1 MQKKDFWKGFGAA
14 LVLMAVVYFGGQF
27 LAQMNIALPFG
38 MSTMAKIRQIEK
50 TLDTYYVEDYDKE
63 LAEELMYTGLAAG
76 VGDPYTYYLSADSLA
91 EQMEKN
97 SGHFVGI
104 GVEIYAGDDGYI
116 VVSSVTPG
124 GPAEAAGIL
133 AEDKI
138 TEVDGESITGK
149 TAADV
154 SALVKGEAGTDV
166 TLTIFRESTGEV
178 LEKTVTRQDIQVK
191 TVSWRMMDDNI
202 GYIAITNFRENTYS
216 QFKEALDMLEAEGM
230 EKLVLDLRNNTGGLV
245 KSAHEIGEE
254 LLPEGIMVYTMDKDG
269 NREDTL
275 CDDVYNDVPLV
286 VLVNGNSASAAEI
299 LAGAIQD
306 TGRGQLIGT
315 TTFGKG
321 LVQRLFTLPDGS
333 GLNVTI
339 QKYYTPN
346 GTSIHGVGIT
356 PDYEVELPEE
366 YAQQTNIP
374 AEADTQLQKAV
385 EVLSEKTYNIVKK
398 QIFSEKRLFNRLCF
412 RYTDKKSMS
421 R

>member
-1 MQKKDFWKGFGAA
+1 MQKKDFWKGLGAA
-14 LVLMAVVYFGGQF
+14 FVLLAVIYFGGQF

-38 MSTMAKIRQIEK
+38 MSNTAKIRQIEEM
-50 TLDTYYVEDYDKE
+50 LDTYYVEDYDKE
-63 LAEELMYTGLAAG
+63 LAEELMYTGLVAG

-91 EQMEKN
+91 EQVEKN

-154 SALVKGEAGTDV
+154 SALVKGEEGTDV

-178 LEKTVTRQDIQVK
+178 LEKTVTRQDIQVQ

-202 GYIAITNFRENTYS
+202 GYISITNFRENTYS
-216 QFKEALDMLEAEGM
+216 QFKEALDTLEAEGM

-254 LLPEGIMVYTMDKDG
+254 LLPEGIMVYTMDKEG

-275 CDDVYNDVPLV
+275 CDDVYNDVPMV

-306 TGRGQLIGT
+306 TGRGELIGT

-385 EVLSEKTYNIVKK
+385 EVLSEKNI
-398 QIFSEKRLFNRLCF
+398 
-412 RYTDKKSMS
+412 
-421 R
+421 

>member
-14 LVLMAVVYFGGQF
+14 FVLLAVIYFGGQF

-38 MSTMAKIRQIEK
+38 MSNTAKIRQIEEM
-50 TLDTYYVEDYDKE
+50 LDTYYVEDYDKE
-63 LAEELMYTGLAAG
+63 LAEELMYTGLVAG

-91 EQMEKN
+91 EQVEKN

-154 SALVKGEAGTDV
+154 SALVKGEEGTDV

-178 LEKTVTRQDIQVK
+178 LEKTVTRQDIQVQ

-202 GYIAITNFRENTYS
+202 GYISITNFRENTCS
-216 QFKEALDMLEAEGM
+216 QFKEALDTLEAEGM

-254 LLPEGIMVYTMDKDG
+254 LLPEGIMVYTMDKEG

-275 CDDVYNDVPLV
+275 CDDVYNDVPMV

-306 TGRGQLIGT
+306 TGRGELIGT

-385 EVLSEKTYNIVKK
+385 EVLSEKNI
-398 QIFSEKRLFNRLCF
+398 
-412 RYTDKKSMS
+412 
-421 R
+421 

>member
-14 LVLMAVVYFGGQF
+14 LVLVAAVYFGGQI
-27 LAQMNIALPFG
+27 LLQMNVALPFG
-38 MSTMAKIRQIEK
+38 MDSTAKIRQIEK

-63 LAEELMYTGLAAG
+63 LAKELMYTGLVAG
-76 VGDPYTYYLSADSLA
+76 VGDPYTYYLSAESLA
-91 EQMEKN
+91 DQMEKN

-154 SALVKGEAGTDV
+154 SALVKGKAGTDV
-166 TLTIFRESTGEV
+166 TLTLFRESTGEV

-191 TVSWRMMDDNI
+191 TVSWRMMEDNI

-216 QFKEALDMLEAEGM
+216 QFKEALDALEVEGM

-254 LLPEGIMVYTMDKDG
+254 LLPEGIMVYTMDKEG
-269 NREDTL
+269 NRQDTL

-286 VLVNGNSASAAEI
+286 VLVNENSASAAEI

-339 QKYYTPN
+339 QKYYTPK

-356 PDYEVELPEE
+356 PDYEVELPKE

-374 AEADTQLQKAV
+374 AEADTQLRKAV
-385 EVLSEKTYNIVKK
+385 EVLSEKNI
-398 QIFSEKRLFNRLCF
+398 
-412 RYTDKKSMS
+412 
-421 R
+421 

>member
-14 LVLMAVVYFGGQF
+14 FVLLAVIYFGGQF

-38 MSTMAKIRQIEK
+38 MSNTAKICQIEEM
-50 TLDTYYVEDYDKE
+50 LDTYYVEDYDKE
-63 LAEELMYTGLAAG
+63 LAEELMYTGLVAG
-76 VGDPYTYYLSADSLA
+76 VGDPYTYYLSANSLA
-91 EQMEKN
+91 EQVEKN

-154 SALVKGEAGTDV
+154 SALVKGEEGTDV

-178 LEKTVTRQDIQVK
+178 LEKTVTRQDIQVQ

-202 GYIAITNFRENTYS
+202 GYISITNFRENTHN
-216 QFKEALDMLEAEGM
+216 QFKEALDTLEAEGM

-254 LLPEGIMVYTMDKDG
+254 LLPEGIMVYTMDKEG

-275 CDDVYNDVPLV
+275 CDDVYNDVPMV

-306 TGRGQLIGT
+306 TGRGELIGT

-385 EVLSEKTYNIVKK
+385 EVLSEKNI
-398 QIFSEKRLFNRLCF
+398 
-412 RYTDKKSMS
+412 
-421 R
+421 

>member
-14 LVLMAVVYFGGQF
+14 FVLLAVIYFGGQF

-38 MSTMAKIRQIEK
+38 MSNTVKIRQIEEM
-50 TLDTYYVEDYDKE
+50 LDTYYVEDYDKE
-63 LAEELMYTGLAAG
+63 LAEELMYTGLVAG

-91 EQMEKN
+91 EQVEKN

-154 SALVKGEAGTDV
+154 SALVKGEEGTDV

-178 LEKTVTRQDIQVK
+178 LEKTVTRQDIQVQ

-202 GYIAITNFRENTYS
+202 GYISITNFRENTYN
-216 QFKEALDMLEAEGM
+216 QFKEALDTLEAEGM

-254 LLPEGIMVYTMDKDG
+254 LLPEGIMVYTMDKEG

-275 CDDVYNDVPLV
+275 CNDVYNDVPMV

-306 TGRGQLIGT
+306 TGRGELIGT

-385 EVLSEKTYNIVKK
+385 EVLSEKNI
-398 QIFSEKRLFNRLCF
+398 
-412 RYTDKKSMS
+412 
-421 R
+421 

>member
-14 LVLMAVVYFGGQF
+14 FVLLAVIYFGGQF

-38 MSTMAKIRQIEK
+38 MSNTAKIRQIEEM
-50 TLDTYYVEDYDKE
+50 LDTYYVEDYDKE
-63 LAEELMYTGLAAG
+63 LAEELMYTGLVAG

-154 SALVKGEAGTDV
+154 SALVKGEEGTDV

-178 LEKTVTRQDIQVK
+178 LEKTVTRQDIQVQ

-202 GYIAITNFRENTYS
+202 GYISITNFRENTYS
-216 QFKEALDMLEAEGM
+216 QFKEALDTLEAEGM

-254 LLPEGIMVYTMDKDG
+254 LLPEGIMVYTMDKEG

-306 TGRGQLIGT
+306 TGRGELIGT

-385 EVLSEKTYNIVKK
+385 EVLSEKNI
-398 QIFSEKRLFNRLCF
+398 
-412 RYTDKKSMS
+412 
-421 R
+421 

>member
-14 LVLMAVVYFGGQF
+14 FVLLAVIYFGGQF

-38 MSTMAKIRQIEK
+38 MSNTAKIRQIEEM
-50 TLDTYYVEDYDKE
+50 LDTYYVEDYDKE
-63 LAEELMYTGLAAG
+63 LAEELMYTGLVAG

-91 EQMEKN
+91 EQVEKN

-154 SALVKGEAGTDV
+154 SALVKGEEGTDV

-178 LEKTVTRQDIQVK
+178 LEKTVTRQDIQVQ

-202 GYIAITNFRENTYS
+202 GYISITNFRENTHN
-216 QFKEALDMLEAEGM
+216 QFKEALDTLEAEGM

-254 LLPEGIMVYTMDKDG
+254 LLPEGIMVYTMDKEG

-275 CDDVYNDVPLV
+275 CDDVYNDVPMV

-299 LAGAIQD
+299 LAGAIKD
-306 TGRGQLIGT
+306 TGRGELIGT

-385 EVLSEKTYNIVKK
+385 EVLSEKNI
-398 QIFSEKRLFNRLCF
+398 
-412 RYTDKKSMS
+412 
-421 R
+421 

>member
-14 LVLMAVVYFGGQF
+14 FVLLAVIYFGGQF
-27 LAQMNIALPFG
+27 LAQMNITLPFG
-38 MSTMAKIRQIEK
+38 MSNTAKIRQIEEM
-50 TLDTYYVEDYDKE
+50 LDTYYVEDYDKE
-63 LAEELMYTGLAAG
+63 LAEELMYTGLVAG

-91 EQMEKN
+91 EQVEKN

-154 SALVKGEAGTDV
+154 SALVKGEEGTDV

-178 LEKTVTRQDIQVK
+178 LEKTVTRQDIQVQ

-202 GYIAITNFRENTYS
+202 GYISIMNFRENTYN
-216 QFKEALDMLEAEGM
+216 QFKEALDTLEAEGM

-254 LLPEGIMVYTMDKDG
+254 LLPEGIMVYTMDKEG

-275 CDDVYNDVPLV
+275 CDDVYNDVPMV

-306 TGRGQLIGT
+306 TGRGELIGT

-385 EVLSEKTYNIVKK
+385 EVLSEKNI
-398 QIFSEKRLFNRLCF
+398 
-412 RYTDKKSMS
+412 
-421 R
+421 

>member
-14 LVLMAVVYFGGQF
+14 FVLLAVIYFGGQF

-38 MSTMAKIRQIEK
+38 MSNMAKICQIEEV
-50 TLDTYYVEDYDKE
+50 LDTYYVEDYDKE
-63 LAEELMYTGLAAG
+63 LAEELMYTGLVAG

-91 EQMEKN
+91 EQVEKN

-154 SALVKGEAGTDV
+154 SALVKGEEGTDV

-202 GYIAITNFRENTYS
+202 GYISITNFRENTYS
-216 QFKEALDMLEAEGM
+216 QFKEALDTLEAEGM

-254 LLPEGIMVYTMDKDG
+254 LLPEGIMVYTMDKEG

-275 CDDVYNDVPLV
+275 CDDVYNDVPMV

-306 TGRGQLIGT
+306 TGRGELIGT

-385 EVLSEKTYNIVKK
+385 EVLSEKNI
-398 QIFSEKRLFNRLCF
+398 
-412 RYTDKKSMS
+412 
-421 R
+421 

>member
-1 MQKKDFWKGFGAA
+1 MTLQKKDFWKGFGAA

-333 GLNVTI
+333 GLNMTI

-385 EVLSEKTYNIVKK
+385 EVLSEKNI
-398 QIFSEKRLFNRLCF
+398 
-412 RYTDKKSMS
+412 
-421 R
+421 

>member
-14 LVLMAVVYFGGQF
+14 FVLLAVIYFGGQF

-38 MSTMAKIRQIEK
+38 MSNTAKIRQIEEM
-50 TLDTYYVEDYDKE
+50 LDTYYVEDYDKE
-63 LAEELMYTGLAAG
+63 LAEELMYTGLVAG

-124 GPAEAAGIL
+124 GPAEAAGVL

-154 SALVKGEAGTDV
+154 SALVKGEEGTDV

-178 LEKTVTRQDIQVK
+178 LEKTVTRQDIQVQ

-202 GYIAITNFRENTYS
+202 GYISITNFRENTYS
-216 QFKEALDMLEAEGM
+216 QFKEALDTLEAEGM

-254 LLPEGIMVYTMDKDG
+254 LLPEGIMVYTMDKEG

-275 CDDVYNDVPLV
+275 CDDVYNDVPMV

-306 TGRGQLIGT
+306 TGRGELIGT

-385 EVLSEKTYNIVKK
+385 EVLSEKNI
-398 QIFSEKRLFNRLCF
+398 
-412 RYTDKKSMS
+412 
-421 R
+421 

>member
-14 LVLMAVVYFGGQF
+14 FVLLAVIYFGGQF

-38 MSTMAKIRQIEK
+38 MSNTAKIRQIEEM
-50 TLDTYYVEDYDKE
+50 LDTYYVEDYDKE
-63 LAEELMYTGLAAG
+63 LAEELMYTGLVAG

-91 EQMEKN
+91 EQVEKN

-154 SALVKGEAGTDV
+154 SALVKGEEGTDV

-178 LEKTVTRQDIQVK
+178 LEKTVTRQDIQVQ

-202 GYIAITNFRENTYS
+202 GYISITNFRENTYN
-216 QFKEALDMLEAEGM
+216 QFKEALDTLEAEGM

-254 LLPEGIMVYTMDKDG
+254 LLPEGIMVYTMDKEG

-275 CDDVYNDVPLV
+275 CDDVYNDVPMV

-306 TGRGQLIGT
+306 TGRGELIGT

-366 YAQQTNIP
+366 YAQQANIP

-385 EVLSEKTYNIVKK
+385 EVLSEKNI
-398 QIFSEKRLFNRLCF
+398 
-412 RYTDKKSMS
+412 
-421 R
+421 

>member
-38 MSTMAKIRQIEK
+38 MSNTAKIRQIEEM
-50 TLDTYYVEDYDKE
+50 LDTYYVEDYDKE
-63 LAEELMYTGLAAG
+63 LAEELMYTGLVAG

-91 EQMEKN
+91 EQVEKN

-154 SALVKGEAGTDV
+154 SALVKGEEGTDV

-178 LEKTVTRQDIQVK
+178 LEKTVTRQDIQVQ

-202 GYIAITNFRENTYS
+202 GYISITNFRENTYS
-216 QFKEALDMLEAEGM
+216 QFKEALDTLEAEGM

-254 LLPEGIMVYTMDKDG
+254 LLPEGIMVYTMDKEG

-275 CDDVYNDVPLV
+275 CDDVYNDVPMV

-306 TGRGQLIGT
+306 TGRGELIGT

-385 EVLSEKTYNIVKK
+385 EVLSEKNI
-398 QIFSEKRLFNRLCF
+398 
-412 RYTDKKSMS
+412 
-421 R
+421 

>member
-14 LVLMAVVYFGGQF
+14 FVLLAVIYFGGQF

-38 MSTMAKIRQIEK
+38 MSNTAKIRQIEEM
-50 TLDTYYVEDYDKE
+50 LDTYYVEDYDKE
-63 LAEELMYTGLAAG
+63 LAEELMYTGLVAG

-91 EQMEKN
+91 EQVEKN

-154 SALVKGEAGTDV
+154 SALVKGEEGTDV

-178 LEKTVTRQDIQVK
+178 LEKTVTRQDIQVQ

-202 GYIAITNFRENTYS
+202 GYISITNFRENTYS
-216 QFKEALDMLEAEGM
+216 QFKEALDTLEAEGM

-254 LLPEGIMVYTMDKDG
+254 LLPEGIMVYTMDKEG

-275 CDDVYNDVPLV
+275 CDDVYNDVPML

-306 TGRGQLIGT
+306 TGRGELIGT

-385 EVLSEKTYNIVKK
+385 EVLSEKNI
-398 QIFSEKRLFNRLCF
+398 
-412 RYTDKKSMS
+412 
-421 R
+421 

>member
-14 LVLMAVVYFGGQF
+14 FVLLAVIYFGGQF

-38 MSTMAKIRQIEK
+38 MSNTAKIRQIEEM
-50 TLDTYYVEDYDKE
+50 LDTYYVEDYDKE
-63 LAEELMYTGLAAG
+63 LAEELMYTGLVAG
-76 VGDPYTYYLSADSLA
+76 VGDLYTYYLSADSLA
-91 EQMEKN
+91 EQVEKN

-138 TEVDGESITGK
+138 TEVDGESIIGK

-154 SALVKGEAGTDV
+154 SALVKGEEGTDV

-178 LEKTVTRQDIQVK
+178 LEKTVTRQDIQVQ

-202 GYIAITNFRENTYS
+202 GYISITNFRENTYN
-216 QFKEALDMLEAEGM
+216 QFKEALDTLEAEGM

-254 LLPEGIMVYTMDKDG
+254 LLPEGIMVYTMDKEG

-275 CDDVYNDVPLV
+275 CDDVYNDVPMV

-306 TGRGQLIGT
+306 TGRGELIGT

-385 EVLSEKTYNIVKK
+385 EVLSEKNI
-398 QIFSEKRLFNRLCF
+398 
-412 RYTDKKSMS
+412 
-421 R
+421 

>member
-38 MSTMAKIRQIEK
+38 MSAMAKIRQIEK
-50 TLDTYYVEDYDKE
+50 ALDTYYVEDYDKE

-191 TVSWRMMDDNI
+191 TVSWRMMEDNI

-385 EVLSEKTYNIVKK
+385 EVLSEKNI
-398 QIFSEKRLFNRLCF
+398 
-412 RYTDKKSMS
+412 
-421 R
+421 

>member
-27 LAQMNIALPFG
+27 LAQTNIALPFG

-385 EVLSEKTYNIVKK
+385 EVLSEKNI
-398 QIFSEKRLFNRLCF
+398 
-412 RYTDKKSMS
+412 
-421 R
+421 

>member
-14 LVLMAVVYFGGQF
+14 FVLLAVIYFGGQF

-38 MSTMAKIRQIEK
+38 MSNMAKICQIEEV
-50 TLDTYYVEDYDKE
+50 LDTYYVEDYDKE
-63 LAEELMYTGLAAG
+63 LAEELMYTGLVAG

-91 EQMEKN
+91 EQVEKN

-154 SALVKGEAGTDV
+154 SALVKGEEGTDV

-178 LEKTVTRQDIQVK
+178 LEKTVTRQDIQVQ

-202 GYIAITNFRENTYS
+202 GYISITNFRENTHN
-216 QFKEALDMLEAEGM
+216 QFKEALDTLEAEGM

-254 LLPEGIMVYTMDKDG
+254 LLPEGIMVYTMDKEG

-275 CDDVYNDVPLV
+275 CDDVYNDVPMV

-306 TGRGQLIGT
+306 TGRGELIGT

-385 EVLSEKTYNIVKK
+385 EVLSEKNI
-398 QIFSEKRLFNRLCF
+398 
-412 RYTDKKSMS
+412 
-421 R
+421 

>member
-14 LVLMAVVYFGGQF
+14 FVLLAVIYFGGQF

-38 MSTMAKIRQIEK
+38 MSNTVKIRQIEEM
-50 TLDTYYVEDYDKE
+50 LDTYYVEDYDKE
-63 LAEELMYTGLAAG
+63 LAEELMYTGLVAG

-91 EQMEKN
+91 EQVEKN

-154 SALVKGEAGTDV
+154 SALVKGEEGTDV

-202 GYIAITNFRENTYS
+202 GYISITNFRENTYS
-216 QFKEALDMLEAEGM
+216 QFKEALDTLEAEGM

-254 LLPEGIMVYTMDKDG
+254 LLPEGIMVYTMDKEG

-275 CDDVYNDVPLV
+275 CDDVYNDVPMV
-286 VLVNGNSASAAEI
+286 VLVNGNSASASEI

-385 EVLSEKTYNIVKK
+385 EVLSEKNI
-398 QIFSEKRLFNRLCF
+398 
-412 RYTDKKSMS
+412 
-421 R
+421 

>member
-14 LVLMAVVYFGGQF
+14 FVLLAVIYFGGQF

-38 MSTMAKIRQIEK
+38 MSNMAKICQIEEM
-50 TLDTYYVEDYDKE
+50 LDTYYVEDYDKE
-63 LAEELMYTGLAAG
+63 LAEELMYTGLVAG

-91 EQMEKN
+91 EQVEKN

-154 SALVKGEAGTDV
+154 SALVKGEEGTDV

-178 LEKTVTRQDIQVK
+178 LEKTVTRQDIQVQ

-202 GYIAITNFRENTYS
+202 GYISITNFRENTHN
-216 QFKEALDMLEAEGM
+216 QFKEALDTLEAEGM

-254 LLPEGIMVYTMDKDG
+254 LLPEGIMVYTMDKEG

-275 CDDVYNDVPLV
+275 CDDVYNDVPMV

-306 TGRGQLIGT
+306 TGRGELIGT

-385 EVLSEKTYNIVKK
+385 EVLSEKNI
-398 QIFSEKRLFNRLCF
+398 
-412 RYTDKKSMS
+412 
-421 R
+421 

>member
-14 LVLMAVVYFGGQF
+14 FVLLAVIYFGGQF

-38 MSTMAKIRQIEK
+38 MSNTAKIRQIEEM
-50 TLDTYYVEDYDKE
+50 LDTYYVEDYDKE
-63 LAEELMYTGLAAG
+63 LAEELMYTGLVAG

-91 EQMEKN
+91 EQVEKN

-154 SALVKGEAGTDV
+154 SALVKGEEGTDV

-178 LEKTVTRQDIQVK
+178 LEKTVTRQDIQVQ

-202 GYIAITNFRENTYS
+202 GYISITNFRENTYS
-216 QFKEALDMLEAEGM
+216 QFKEALDTLEAEGM

-254 LLPEGIMVYTMDKDG
+254 LLPEGIMVYTMDKEG
-269 NREDTL
+269 NREDAL
-275 CDDVYNDVPLV
+275 CDDVYNDVPMV

-306 TGRGQLIGT
+306 TGRGELIGT

-385 EVLSEKTYNIVKK
+385 EVLSEKNI
-398 QIFSEKRLFNRLCF
+398 
-412 RYTDKKSMS
+412 
-421 R
+421 

>member
-14 LVLMAVVYFGGQF
+14 FVLLAVIYFGGQF

-38 MSTMAKIRQIEK
+38 MSNTVKIRQIEEM
-50 TLDTYYVEDYDKE
+50 LDTYYVEDYDKE
-63 LAEELMYTGLAAG
+63 LAEELMYTGLVAG

-91 EQMEKN
+91 EQVEKN

-154 SALVKGEAGTDV
+154 SALVKGEEGTDV

-178 LEKTVTRQDIQVK
+178 LEKTVTRQDIQVQ

-202 GYIAITNFRENTYS
+202 GYISITNFRENTHN
-216 QFKEALDMLEAEGM
+216 QFKEALDTLEAEGM

-254 LLPEGIMVYTMDKDG
+254 LLPEGIMVYTMDKEG

-275 CDDVYNDVPLV
+275 CDDVYNDVPMV

-306 TGRGQLIGT
+306 TGRGELIGT

-333 GLNVTI
+333 GLNVTS

-385 EVLSEKTYNIVKK
+385 EVLSEKNI
-398 QIFSEKRLFNRLCF
+398 
-412 RYTDKKSMS
+412 
-421 R
+421 

>member
-14 LVLMAVVYFGGQF
+14 FVLLAVIYFGGQF

-38 MSTMAKIRQIEK
+38 MSNTAKIRQIEEM
-50 TLDTYYVEDYDKE
+50 LDTYYVEDYDKE
-63 LAEELMYTGLAAG
+63 LAEELMYTGLVAG

-91 EQMEKN
+91 EQVEKN

-154 SALVKGEAGTDV
+154 SALVKGEEGTDV

-178 LEKTVTRQDIQVK
+178 LEKTVTRQDIQVQ

-202 GYIAITNFRENTYS
+202 GYISITNFRENTYS
-216 QFKEALDMLEAEGM
+216 QFKEALDTLEAEGM

-275 CDDVYNDVPLV
+275 CDDVYNDVPMV

-385 EVLSEKTYNIVKK
+385 EVLSEKNI
-398 QIFSEKRLFNRLCF
+398 
-412 RYTDKKSMS
+412 
-421 R
+421 

>member
-14 LVLMAVVYFGGQF
+14 FVLLAVIYFGGQF

-38 MSTMAKIRQIEK
+38 MSNMAKICQIEEM
-50 TLDTYYVEDYDKE
+50 LDTYYVEDYDKE
-63 LAEELMYTGLAAG
+63 LAEELMYTGLVAG

-91 EQMEKN
+91 EQVEKN

-149 TAADV
+149 MAADV
-154 SALVKGEAGTDV
+154 SALVKGEEGTDV

-178 LEKTVTRQDIQVK
+178 LEKTVTRQDIQVQ

-202 GYIAITNFRENTYS
+202 GYISITNFRENTHN
-216 QFKEALDMLEAEGM
+216 QFKEALDTLEAEGM

-254 LLPEGIMVYTMDKDG
+254 LLPEGIMVYTMDKEG

-275 CDDVYNDVPLV
+275 CDDVYNDVPMV

-306 TGRGQLIGT
+306 TGRGELIGT

-385 EVLSEKTYNIVKK
+385 EVLSEKNI
-398 QIFSEKRLFNRLCF
+398 
-412 RYTDKKSMS
+412 
-421 R
+421 

>member
-14 LVLMAVVYFGGQF
+14 FVLLAVIYFGGQF

-38 MSTMAKIRQIEK
+38 MSNTAKIRQIEEM
-50 TLDTYYVEDYDKE
+50 LDTYYVEDYDKE
-63 LAEELMYTGLAAG
+63 LAEELMYTGLVAG

-91 EQMEKN
+91 EQVEKN

-154 SALVKGEAGTDV
+154 SALVKGEEGTDV

-178 LEKTVTRQDIQVK
+178 LEKTVTRQDIQVQ

-202 GYIAITNFRENTYS
+202 GYISITNFRENTYN
-216 QFKEALDMLEAEGM
+216 QFKEALDTLEAEGM

-254 LLPEGIMVYTMDKDG
+254 LLPEGIMVYTMDKEG

-275 CDDVYNDVPLV
+275 CDDVYNDVPMV
-286 VLVNGNSASAAEI
+286 VLVNGYSASAAEI

-306 TGRGQLIGT
+306 TGRGELIGT

-385 EVLSEKTYNIVKK
+385 EVLSEKNI
-398 QIFSEKRLFNRLCF
+398 
-412 RYTDKKSMS
+412 
-421 R
+421 

>member
-1 MQKKDFWKGFGAA
+1 MQKKDFWKGFGTA

-202 GYIAITNFRENTYS
+202 GYIAITNFRKNTYS

-385 EVLSEKTYNIVKK
+385 EVLSEKNI
-398 QIFSEKRLFNRLCF
+398 
-412 RYTDKKSMS
+412 
-421 R
+421 

>member
-14 LVLMAVVYFGGQF
+14 FVLLAVIYFWGQF

-38 MSTMAKIRQIEK
+38 MSNTAKIRQIEEM
-50 TLDTYYVEDYDKE
+50 LDTYYVEDYDKE
-63 LAEELMYTGLAAG
+63 LAEELMYTGLVAG

-91 EQMEKN
+91 EQVEKN

-154 SALVKGEAGTDV
+154 SALVKGEEGTDV

-178 LEKTVTRQDIQVK
+178 LEKTVTRQDIQVQ

-202 GYIAITNFRENTYS
+202 GYISITNFRENTYS
-216 QFKEALDMLEAEGM
+216 QFKEALDTLEAEGM

-254 LLPEGIMVYTMDKDG
+254 LLPEGIMVYTMDKEG

-275 CDDVYNDVPLV
+275 CDDVYNDVPMV

-306 TGRGQLIGT
+306 TGRGELIGT

-385 EVLSEKTYNIVKK
+385 EVLSEKNI
-398 QIFSEKRLFNRLCF
+398 
-412 RYTDKKSMS
+412 
-421 R
+421 

>member
-14 LVLMAVVYFGGQF
+14 FVLLAVIYFGGQF

-38 MSTMAKIRQIEK
+38 MSNTAKIRQIEEM
-50 TLDTYYVEDYDKE
+50 LDTYYVEDYDKE
-63 LAEELMYTGLAAG
+63 LAEELMYTGLVAG

-91 EQMEKN
+91 EQVEKN

-154 SALVKGEAGTDV
+154 SALVKGEEGTDV

-178 LEKTVTRQDIQVK
+178 LEKTVTRQDIQVQ

-202 GYIAITNFRENTYS
+202 GYISITNFRENTYN
-216 QFKEALDMLEAEGM
+216 QFKEALDTLEAEGM

-254 LLPEGIMVYTMDKDG
+254 LLPEGIMVYTMDKEG

-275 CDDVYNDVPLV
+275 CDDVYNDVPMV

-306 TGRGQLIGT
+306 TGRGELIGT

-321 LVQRLFTLPDGS
+321 LVQRLFTLPDSS

-385 EVLSEKTYNIVKK
+385 EVLSEKNI
-398 QIFSEKRLFNRLCF
+398 
-412 RYTDKKSMS
+412 
-421 R
+421 

>member
-14 LVLMAVVYFGGQF
+14 FVLLAVIYFGGQF

-38 MSTMAKIRQIEK
+38 MSNTAKICQIEEM
-50 TLDTYYVEDYDKE
+50 LDTYYVEDYDKE
-63 LAEELMYTGLAAG
+63 LAEELMYTGLVAG

-91 EQMEKN
+91 EQVEKN

-154 SALVKGEAGTDV
+154 SALVKGEEGTDV

-178 LEKTVTRQDIQVK
+178 LEKTVTRQDIQVQ

-202 GYIAITNFRENTYS
+202 GYISITNFRENTYN
-216 QFKEALDMLEAEGM
+216 QFKEALDTLEAEGM

-254 LLPEGIMVYTMDKDG
+254 LLPEGIMVYTMDKEG

-275 CDDVYNDVPLV
+275 CDDVYNDVPMV

-306 TGRGQLIGT
+306 TGRGELIGT

-385 EVLSEKTYNIVKK
+385 EALSEKNI
-398 QIFSEKRLFNRLCF
+398 
-412 RYTDKKSMS
+412 
-421 R
+421 

>member
-1 MQKKDFWKGFGAA
+1 
-14 LVLMAVVYFGGQF
+14 
-27 LAQMNIALPFG
+27 
-38 MSTMAKIRQIEK
+38 
-50 TLDTYYVEDYDKE
+50 
-63 LAEELMYTGLAAG
+63 MYTGLAAG

-216 QFKEALDMLEAEGM
+216 QFKEALDVLEAEGM

>member
-14 LVLMAVVYFGGQF
+14 FVLLAVIYFGGQF

-38 MSTMAKIRQIEK
+38 MSNTAKIRQIEEM
-50 TLDTYYVEDYDKE
+50 LDTYYVEDYDKE
-63 LAEELMYTGLAAG
+63 LAEELMYTGLVAG

-91 EQMEKN
+91 EQVEKN

-138 TEVDGESITGK
+138 TEVDGESITDK

-154 SALVKGEAGTDV
+154 SALVKGEEGTDV

-178 LEKTVTRQDIQVK
+178 LEKTVTRQDIQVQ

-202 GYIAITNFRENTYS
+202 GYISITNFRENTYS
-216 QFKEALDMLEAEGM
+216 QFKEALDTLEAEGM

-254 LLPEGIMVYTMDKDG
+254 LLPEGIMVYTMDKEG

-275 CDDVYNDVPLV
+275 CDDVYNDVPMV

-306 TGRGQLIGT
+306 TGRGELIGT

-385 EVLSEKTYNIVKK
+385 EVLSEKNI
-398 QIFSEKRLFNRLCF
+398 
-412 RYTDKKSMS
+412 
-421 R
+421 

>member
-14 LVLMAVVYFGGQF
+14 FVLLAVIYFGGQF

-38 MSTMAKIRQIEK
+38 MSNMAKICQIEEM
-50 TLDTYYVEDYDKE
+50 LDTYYVEDYDKE
-63 LAEELMYTGLAAG
+63 LAEELMYTGLVAG

-91 EQMEKN
+91 EQVEKN

-154 SALVKGEAGTDV
+154 SALVKGEEGTDV

-178 LEKTVTRQDIQVK
+178 LEKTVTRQDIQVQ

-202 GYIAITNFRENTYS
+202 GYISITNFRENTYN
-216 QFKEALDMLEAEGM
+216 QFKEALDTLEAEGM

-254 LLPEGIMVYTMDKDG
+254 LLPEGIMVYTMDKEG

-275 CDDVYNDVPLV
+275 CDDVYNDVPMV

-306 TGRGQLIGT
+306 TDRGELIGT

-385 EVLSEKTYNIVKK
+385 EVLSEKNI
-398 QIFSEKRLFNRLCF
+398 
-412 RYTDKKSMS
+412 
-421 R
+421 

>member
-356 PDYEVELPEE
+356 PDYEMELPEE

-385 EVLSEKTYNIVKK
+385 EVLSEKNI
-398 QIFSEKRLFNRLCF
+398 
-412 RYTDKKSMS
+412 
-421 R
+421 

>member
-14 LVLMAVVYFGGQF
+14 FVLLAVIYFGGQF

-38 MSTMAKIRQIEK
+38 MSNTAKICQIEEM
-50 TLDTYYVEDYDKE
+50 LDTYYVEDYDKE
-63 LAEELMYTGLAAG
+63 LAEELMYTGLVAG

-91 EQMEKN
+91 EQVEKN

-154 SALVKGEAGTDV
+154 SALVKGEEGTDV

-178 LEKTVTRQDIQVK
+178 LEKTVTRQDIQVQ

-202 GYIAITNFRENTYS
+202 GYISITNFRENTYS
-216 QFKEALDMLEAEGM
+216 QFKEALDTLEAEGM

-254 LLPEGIMVYTMDKDG
+254 LLPEGIMVYTMDKEG

-275 CDDVYNDVPLV
+275 CDDVYNDVPMV

-306 TGRGQLIGT
+306 TGRGELIGT

-385 EVLSEKTYNIVKK
+385 EVLSEKNI
-398 QIFSEKRLFNRLCF
+398 
-412 RYTDKKSMS
+412 
-421 R
+421 

>member
-1 MQKKDFWKGFGAA
+1 MTLQKKDFWKGFGAA

-216 QFKEALDMLEAEGM
+216 QFKEALDVLEAEGM

-385 EVLSEKTYNIVKK
+385 EVLSEKNI
-398 QIFSEKRLFNRLCF
+398 
-412 RYTDKKSMS
+412 
-421 R
+421 

>member
-202 GYIAITNFRENTYS
+202 WYIAITNFRENTYS

-385 EVLSEKTYNIVKK
+385 EVLSEKNI
-398 QIFSEKRLFNRLCF
+398 
-412 RYTDKKSMS
+412 
-421 R
+421 

>member
-14 LVLMAVVYFGGQF
+14 FVLLAVIYFGGQF

-38 MSTMAKIRQIEK
+38 MSNTAKIRQIEEM
-50 TLDTYYVEDYDKE
+50 LDTYYVEDYDKE
-63 LAEELMYTGLAAG
+63 LAEELMYTGLVAG

-91 EQMEKN
+91 EQVEKN

-154 SALVKGEAGTDV
+154 SALVKGEEGTDV

-178 LEKTVTRQDIQVK
+178 LEKTVTRQDIQVQ

-202 GYIAITNFRENTYS
+202 GYISITNFRENTYN
-216 QFKEALDMLEAEGM
+216 QFKEALDALEAEGM

-254 LLPEGIMVYTMDKDG
+254 LLPEGIMVYTMDKEG

-275 CDDVYNDVPLV
+275 CDDVYNDVPMV

-306 TGRGQLIGT
+306 TGRGELIGT

-385 EVLSEKTYNIVKK
+385 EVLSEKNI
-398 QIFSEKRLFNRLCF
+398 
-412 RYTDKKSMS
+412 
-421 R
+421 